1 MNRPL
6 LLIAALLLANC
17 AATTKLMPLGPHVA
31 SVGVPMQQTHLAE
44 AARQAVAQS
53 VGQLDYADLNGK
65 VGRVQVSG
73 VLQPPGDDTL
83 AFIGT
88 AAEGV
93 MAERGV
99 RIEPRRPSLAV
110 LVTGPQALSPVVL
123 PTPDFVLSLTVDAA
137 GVDLTG
143 TPQYTGP
150 IALTASA
157 GSLLLVSVASMFI
170 GFPYYYS
177 SSGGWLAL
185 GGVSGGL
192 SLAALVS
199 GLIWLANPPRQLVAD
214 SRVKL
219 VATVQ
224 PTTAAIKSQQHPG
237 AGQKTVKLER
247 GAFVTSF
254 PIP

>member
-6 LLIAALLLANC
+6 LLIAALFLANC
-17 AATTKLMPLGPHVA
+17 AANSKLMPLGPHVA

-99 RIEPRRPSLAV
+99 RVEPRRPSLAV

-143 TPQYTGP
+143 IPQYTGP
-150 IALTASA
+150 IALTATA
-157 GSLLLVSVASMFI
+157 GSLLLVSVATIFV
-170 GFPYYYS
+170 GLPYPYYTA
-177 SSGGWLAL
+177 WHAI

-192 SLAALVS
+192 SLAGLIS

-237 AGQKTVKLER
+237 AGEKTVKLER